1 MRLYLCCL
9 DLLYISLKIKLMDST
24 NPKTALEIWKGI
36 DVVVGCSASDQGP
49 CAEFNELNGGPE
61 TLEKWLVDVKCE
73 GCKGLFYRSAPNVIV
88 PDADWPRNGDVVAG
102 YEIPNIPGASI
113 LAFLYVLRRS

>member
-1 MRLYLCCL
+1 M
-9 DLLYISLKIKLMDST
+9 
-24 NPKTALEIWKGI
+24 
-36 DVVVGCSASDQGP
+36 
-49 CAEFNELNGGPE
+49 
-61 TLEKWLVDVKCE
+61 EKWLVDVKCD

-113 LAFLYVLRRS
+113 LGPLRATAVLISFIIMTTNLHFAHQNVNNLFSET